1 MRRLAAITI
10 GGLTACSLT
19 TDFSGLSSGSVVSP
33 DAASSSSSST
43 GGPSVDGS
51 APDGPKGDAGPASS
65 VVIAQNA
72 SAFAA
77 GGPQQHHVHFASNLG
92 AYVVFYLSANDKNSL
107 HTRITPDFVTFTDG
121 PSLALPHPHDNEG
134 RNFDVAYANI
144 GGADIFHLAI
154 SIHDGPRF
162 SFRARGRATKG
173 GALTFDA
180 ASELDHD
187 SSTFDHLDPDGPT
200 VAILSSGRVIISSG
214 YNGVQGHTANA
225 VLWVANQLEKGAV
238 EWDHTFAAGL
248 ELETASQ
255 SVNARSLLAFPG
267 GALLTWERGD
277 QEPRPTNLGYALY
290 DGASWS
296 PVNKVSFTQTPF
308 DMADWDQVTTSDG
321 RMHVVRFANGS
332 YEHRYFDPV
341 IHDGSALP
349 ALDHSVGDGIVMLA
363 NGAAPSAFVLTKSD
377 RALKRSTLDGAAWSA
392 WSDVGAADPQRSH
405 LSGNGDVVLWQRG
418 NDLVGH
424 RLGP

>member
-1 MRRLAAITI
+1 MAI
-10 GGLTACSLT
+10 GALTACSLT
-19 TDFSGLSSGSVVSP
+19 TDFSGLSSGNVVLP
-33 DAASSSSSST
+33 DGASSSSSST
-43 GGPSVDGS
+43 GGPSVDGATS
-51 APDGPKGDAGPASS
+51 DAPKQDVLPSS
-65 VVIAQNA
+65 PVVIAPNA
-72 SAFAA
+72 SAYAA

-92 AYVVFYLSANDKNSL
+92 AYVVFYLSANDKTSL
-107 HTRITPDFVTFTDG
+107 HTRITPDFVTFTEG

-173 GALTFDA
+173 GVLTFDA
-180 ASELDHD
+180 PSELDHD
-187 SSTFDHLDPDGPT
+187 SSTFEMLDPDGPT

-225 VLWVANQLEKGAV
+225 VLWVANQPEKGAV
-238 EWDHTFAAGL
+238 EWDHTFAAGV
-248 ELETASQ
+248 ELEIANQ
-255 SVNARSLLAFPG
+255 SVNARSLVAYPG

-277 QEPRPTNLGYALY
+277 QEPRPTKLAYARY
-290 DGASWS
+290 DGANWTG
-296 PVNKVSFTQTPF
+296 VSDVTFTPTAF
-308 DMADWDQVTTSDG
+308 DMADWDQVATGDG
-321 RMHVVRFANGS
+321 RMHVVRYANGS
-332 YEHRYFDPV
+332 YEHRYFDPAV
-341 IHDGSALP
+341 HDGAALA

-363 NGAAPSAFVLTKSD
+363 KGASPSAFVLTKSD
-377 RALKRSTLDGAAWSA
+377 RTLKRSTLDESAWSA
-392 WSDVGAADPQRSH
+392 WSDVVPGDGQRSH

-418 NDLVGH
+418 SDLVGL